1 MEHSKVWKDWA
12 TQPKRIWK
20 LDSKWDLNKVE
31 IFEIGETE
39 RGASEAA
46 DCEENAEADAAEPQ
60 LDFWLELI
68 KNLLGLLTLF
78 SF

>member
-1 MEHSKVWKDWA
+1 MK
-12 TQPKRIWK
+12 
-20 LDSKWDLNKVE
+20 KVE